1 MLHIKTNDV
10 YHLPNVNYKKE
21 NDNLKKGTIIALSI
35 VAVLILTIVISAAT
49 ILTHRNTIVSLE
61 ERVNAQY
68 TANQSNYDN
77 MWKKFKEMT
86 QVTDIQA
93 EQIKDVYTDLIAGRY
108 DDPNVLFKMVQ
119 EQNPNLDTSV
129 YTQLQREISAGRTQ
143 FDNNQKQIAD
153 IIREYNTYVR
163 VHFITSAIIGAKELD
178 AGLFVVTSEQTQK
191 AFQENKADVIDLR

>member
-1 MLHIKTNDV
+1 M
-10 YHLPNVNYKKE
+10 
-21 NDNLKKGTIIALSI
+21 KKGTIITLSV
-35 VAVLILTIVISAAT
+35 VAVFLLTIIISAGT
-49 ILTHRNTIVSLE
+49 ILSHRNTIVALE

-68 TANQSNYDN
+68 TTNQSNYDN

-93 EQIKDVYTDLIAGRY
+93 EQIKEVYTDLIAGRY

-119 EQNPNLDTSV
+119 EQNPQLDTGV

-143 FDNNQKQIAD
+143 FDNNQKQISD

-163 VHFITSAIIGAKELD
+163 VHFITTAIIGAKELD
-178 AGLFVVTSEQTQK
+178 ASRFIVTSEQTQK
-191 AFQENKADVIDLR
+191 AFQEKQADVIDLR